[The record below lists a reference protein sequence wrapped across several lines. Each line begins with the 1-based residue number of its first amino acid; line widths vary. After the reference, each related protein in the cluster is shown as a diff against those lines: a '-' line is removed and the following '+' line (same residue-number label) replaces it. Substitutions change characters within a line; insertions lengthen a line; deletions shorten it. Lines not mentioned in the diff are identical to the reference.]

1 MLWYKSWLE
10 TRWRFLIGLGL
21 LLCSAMS
28 ASLTY
33 PYFTKLM
40 ATMPMPHFPGRLGE
54 RIREGIALAQTYRG
68 FVWSQWWRQNLAQ
81 TGTLFAIL
89 LGIASLFSTSRGALF
104 TLSLPASRKRLM
116 GTRAMTGLGE
126 LFAIA
131 MIPSL
136 VIPLLAPSIGERY
149 NAGDTLVH
157 ALCFFIVAS
166 MFFCLAL
173 LLSTVFSDPWRPLLI
188 ALGIAIVIG
197 IADQIFQVPFIGIFR
212 VMSGESWF
220 RDGRLPWVGLIG
232 SVAVSASIYYGA
244 LRNLTRR
251 DF

>member
-21 LLCSAMS
+21 LLCSAAGGVLS
-28 ASLTY
+28 Y
-33 PYFTKLM
+33 PYFMKLM
-40 ATMPMPHFPGRLGE
+40 ATVPMPNLPGRLGE
-54 RIREGIALAQTYRG
+54 RIHEAVALANTYRG
-68 FVWSQWWRQNLAQ
+68 FVWSQWFRQNLAQ

-89 LGIASLFSTSRGALF
+89 LGIASLFSRSSGALF

-126 LFAIA
+126 LFVIAI
-131 MIPSL
+131 IPSL
-136 VIPLLAPSIGERY
+136 AIPLLAPAIGEHY
-149 NAGDTLVH
+149 NAGDALVH
-157 ALCFFIVAS
+157 ALCFFIVAT
-166 MFFCLAL
+166 MFFCIAL

-197 IADQIFQVPFIGIFR
+197 IADQIFQLPFIGVFR

-220 RDGRLPWVGLIG
+220 RDGRLPWFGL
-232 SVAVSASIYYGA
+232 AASAAASAFIYYGA
-244 LRNLTRR
+244 QRNLTRR

>member
-10 TRWRFLIGLGL
+10 TRWRFFIGLGL
-21 LLCSAMS
+21 LICSAMGGVF
-28 ASLTY
+28 TY
-33 PYFTKLM
+33 PHFMKLLS
-40 ATMPMPHFPGRLGE
+40 TMPMPHFPGRLGE
-54 RIREGIALAQTYRG
+54 RIREGITLAQTYRG
-68 FVWSQWWRQNLAQ
+68 FVWTQWFRQNLAQ

-89 LGIASLFSTSRGALF
+89 LGIASLFSPSRGALF

-126 LFAIA
+126 LFVIAI
-131 MIPSL
+131 IPSL
-136 VIPLLAPSIGERY
+136 VIPMLAPTIGERY
-149 NAGDTLVH
+149 NLGDALVH
-157 ALCFFIVAS
+157 ALCFFVVAT

-188 ALGIAIVIG
+188 ALGLAIVIG

-220 RDGRLPWVGLIG
+220 RSRQLPWIGLIG
-232 SVAVSASIYYGA
+232 SALVSASIYYGA
-244 LRNLTRR
+244 LLNLTRR

>member
-10 TRWRFLIGLGL
+10 TRWRFFIGLGL
-21 LLCSAMS
+21 LICSAMGGVF
-28 ASLTY
+28 TY
-33 PYFTKLM
+33 PHFMKLM
-40 ATMPMPHFPGRLGE
+40 ASVPMPNLPGRIGE
-54 RIREGIALAQTYRG
+54 RIHEAVALAHTYRG

-89 LGIASLFSTSRGALF
+89 LGIASLFSPSRGALF

-126 LFAIA
+126 LFVIAI
-131 MIPSL
+131 IPSL
-136 VIPLLAPSIGERY
+136 LIPLLAPAIGERY
-149 NAGDTLVH
+149 NAGDALVH
-157 ALCFFIVAS
+157 AACFFVVATT
-166 MFFCLAL
+166 FFCLAL

-188 ALGIAIVIG
+188 TLGIAIVIG
-197 IADQIFQVPFIGIFR
+197 IADQILEVPFVGVFR

-220 RDGRLPWVGLIG
+220 RSGRLPWLGLAG
-232 SVAVSASIYYGA
+232 SIAASAFIYYGA
-244 LRNLTRR
+244 LVNLTRR

>member
-10 TRWRFLIGLGL
+10 TRWRFFIGLGL
-21 LLCSAMS
+21 LICSAMGGVF
-28 ASLTY
+28 TY
-33 PYFTKLM
+33 PHFMKLLSS
-40 ATMPMPHFPGRLGE
+40 MPMPHFPGRLGE
-54 RIREGIALAQTYRG
+54 RIREGISLAQTYRG
-68 FVWSQWWRQNLAQ
+68 FVWTQWFRQNLAQ

-89 LGIASLFSTSRGALF
+89 LGIASLFSPSRGALF

-126 LFAIA
+126 LFVMAIV
-131 MIPSL
+131 PSL
-136 VIPLLAPSIGERY
+136 VIPMLAPTIGERY
-149 NAGDTLVH
+149 SLGDALVH

-188 ALGIAIVIG
+188 ALGLAIVIG

-220 RDGRLPWVGLIG
+220 RSGQLPWIGLIG
-232 SVAVSASIYYGA
+232 SVLVSASIYYGA
-244 LRNLTRR
+244 LLNLTRR